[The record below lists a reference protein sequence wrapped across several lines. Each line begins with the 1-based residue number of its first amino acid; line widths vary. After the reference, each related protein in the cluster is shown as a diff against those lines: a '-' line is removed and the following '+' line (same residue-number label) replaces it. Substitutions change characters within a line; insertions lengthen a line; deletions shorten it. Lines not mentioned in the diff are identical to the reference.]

1 MGKHRRP
8 NMVGRTL
15 EQIVQLADLTGKVAI
30 VTGATR
36 GIGRETALALAKLG
50 CNIVVAAKTTEPQ
63 PTLPGTIHTVAAE
76 VEALGVKGLACRV
89 DLRDIDSIQQ
99 CVEDTMAAFGR
110 IDILINNASA
120 LWWQDIMDT
129 PIKKYDLITSINA
142 RGTFFMTQAC
152 LPHMKAGGFGR
163 IVNTSPPITL
173 NTMGGHTAYNIS
185 KFGMTMVALGVS
197 QEHGPEGHHSQH
209 SVARH
214 CGRELRIDQLQIGRP
229 RDVAQGINHVR
240 QCTGDCVRRQHI
252 LWPPAD

>member
-1 MGKHRRP
+1 MGAHRRP

-99 CVEDTMAAFGR
+99 CD
-110 IDILINNASA
+110 
-120 LWWQDIMDT
+120 
-129 PIKKYDLITSINA
+129 
-142 RGTFFMTQAC
+142 
-152 LPHMKAGGFGR
+152 MKEFLSEYRDQPAEGVIREAG
-163 IVNTSPPITL
+163 
-173 NTMGGHTAYNIS
+173 M
-185 KFGMTMVALGVS
+185 
-197 QEHGPEGHHSQH
+197 E
-209 SVARH
+209 
-214 CGRELRIDQLQIGRP
+214 
-229 RDVAQGINHVR
+229 
-240 QCTGDCVRRQHI
+240 GDCDVSTMPKMGKTNMAEDKPQISECGDGCCH
-252 LWPPAD
+252 DH